1 MLRLAIIED
10 AETIAAIHVRTWQT
24 AYEGIVPAQHLASLS
39 IQERANLWRRIISEQ
54 HATVL
59 LAVVP
64 RGEVGFI
71 SFGPSRDKDGK
82 EKAEIYAIYVLPEF
96 WKQGIGR
103 ELLDEAERKVEDN
116 NFIAVTLWVLE
127 KNALARRFYEGFS
140 QQSCHQGPFGLRSSR
155 VSILSSK
162 RPYGL
167 TCSQISGVRAR
178 RSVVVN
184 RSAQCGREST
194 SCIIRVLI

>member
-1 MLRLAIIED
+1 MLRLATVED
-10 AETIAAIHVRTWQT
+10 VETIATIHVRAWQT
-24 AYEGIVPAQHLASLS
+24 AYEGIVPAEHLASLS
-39 IQERANLWRRIISEQ
+39 IQERANLWRRIISERYS
-54 HATVL
+54 TVL

-71 SFGPSRDKDGK
+71 SFGPSRDKDEK

-127 KNALARRFYEGFS
+127 KNALARRFYEGGGFRLDAARKEETI
-140 QQSCHQGPFGLRSSR
+140 GGLLLTELRYE
-155 VSILSSK
+155 K
-162 RPYGL
+162 RMFNLEPVGF
-167 TCSQISGVRAR
+167 R
-178 RSVVVN
+178 
-184 RSAQCGREST
+184 
-194 SCIIRVLI
+194 